1 MVTER
6 KSRASSLT
14 KEGSY
19 LASKSAYFTRASRA
33 ASEIRDSSYISSATL
48 PRASYSSTTTG
59 LSRRNTVSG
68 RLPNSLGVMNNKS
81 DYDNL
86 LNSVS
91 SRISQLEREKANLQ
105 RAYEM
110 RQNAMSRFETEKDSI
125 MRNIISLC

>member
-1 MVTER
+1 MYIGTFLN
-6 KSRASSLT
+6 KSRNLF
-14 KEGSY
+14 K
-19 LASKSAYFTRASRA
+19 
-33 ASEIRDSSYISSATL
+33 IS
-48 PRASYSSTTTG
+48 ASYSSTTSGFPSG

-68 RLPNSLGVMNNKS
+68 RLPSTLGVMNNKS

-91 SRISQLEREKANLQ
+91 NRISQLEREKANLQ

>member
-1 MVTER
+1 M
-6 KSRASSLT
+6 
-14 KEGSY
+14 
-19 LASKSAYFTRASRA
+19 
-33 ASEIRDSSYISSATL
+33 D
-48 PRASYSSTTTG
+48 
-59 LSRRNTVSG
+59 
-68 RLPNSLGVMNNKS
+68 NKS

-91 SRISQLEREKANLQ
+91 NRISQLEREKANLQ